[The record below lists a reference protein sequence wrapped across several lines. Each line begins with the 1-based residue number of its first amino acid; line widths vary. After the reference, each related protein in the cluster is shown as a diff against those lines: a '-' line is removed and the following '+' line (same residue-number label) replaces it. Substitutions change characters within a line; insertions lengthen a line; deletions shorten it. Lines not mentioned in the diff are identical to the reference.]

1 MPDQPIRIIFP
12 TRDVEFDIALDPAD
26 PSELMMIQQMSAGRC
41 YEPEVAHVMLRVVEE
56 GDFCIDVG
64 AHVGFFTLLLSKL
77 VGTGSVLAFE
87 PATGNLS
94 RMKDNLVRNGVNN
107 VRLIEHPAWNKP
119 EKLRFYLNADSSG
132 GHALWDPGLWATNE
146 RSRKLRKSYEIDA
159 VTIDDCVHHETKLI
173 KIDTEGAEQ
182 RILEGAHLL
191 MLMEPPFIIA
201 ELAPF
206 GLEKLGCSPQALRK
220 LMQSHGYETFLI
232 HGNGDLPS
240 LVPRTTEIEY
250 MLGMAVMNIMFSTLE
265 NVSKYWSKVP

>member
-1 MPDQPIRIIFP
+1 M
-12 TRDVEFDIALDPAD
+12 
-26 PSELMMIQQMSAGRC
+26 
-41 YEPEVAHVMLRVVEE
+41 
-56 GDFCIDVG
+56 
-64 AHVGFFTLLLSKL
+64 
-77 VGTGSVLAFE
+77 
-87 PATGNLS
+87 
-94 RMKDNLVRNGVNN
+94 
-107 VRLIEHPAWNKP
+107 
-119 EKLRFYLNADSSG
+119 
-132 GHALWDPGLWATNE
+132 
-146 RSRKLRKSYEIDA
+146 
-159 VTIDDCVHHETKLI
+159 HHETKLI

-206 GLEKLGCSPQALRK
+206 GLKALGCSPQALREM
-220 LMQSHGYETFLI
+220 MQDHGYETFLI